1 MDFLENAV
9 NKTKDVFDVA
19 CKKTGE
25 VVNTGKVRL
34 DIASLENK
42 INKDFEALGR
52 MYFEDIKDCYG
63 EGSIFAIRDAIIEKQ
78 AKIEKLKEELNNQ

>member
-9 NKTKDVFDVA
+9 NKAKDVFDVA
-19 CKKTGE
+19 CKKTGD
-25 VVNTGKVRL
+25 VVSTGKIRL

-42 INKDFEALGR
+42 MVKDFEALGR
-52 MYFEDIKDCYG
+52 LYFEDIKDCHG
-63 EGSIFAIRDAIIEKQ
+63 EGSIFSIRDAILEKE